1 MATSVQMSSSNGSE
15 GTVASRYAKLETIR
29 APYLRRARDAAR
41 LTIPMLMPPQGNSA
55 ASKFD
60 TPYQSLGA
68 RGVNNLSS
76 KLLLTLVPPNT
87 PFFVLKMPDEVLAQ
101 LGAKRGDVEEQLSR
115 IERRVLEEINNTQLR
130 VYSFEAFKQLVNSGN
145 VLLYLPDE
153 GGMKLY
159 RLDRYTVKRDPM
171 GTVLEIITRDDIH
184 PSTLTPSIRQACG
197 VTERDLDA
205 KSVSLYTYVKLNED
219 GVFFDVSQELNGI
232 EIPNSRGKYRR
243 EDSPFLALRMIMV
256 DNEDYG
262 RSYVEEYIGDL
273 KSLEGLSKSIV
284 EGSAAMAK
292 LLFMVNPNGVTKKKT
307 IAEAPNT
314 AVVDGNAADV
324 TVLQAGKSGD
334 FRVALDTINGLLERL
349 GQAFLM
355 NSSVQRS
362 GERVTAEE
370 IRYLAKELEDALGG
384 IYAVQSQEFQLPL
397 VRRVMTR
404 LQKQGAI
411 PQLPEGSVKPT
422 IVTGMEALGRSQ
434 ELDNLRSFVAD
445 IAPLGADVLKQ
456 YLSVTE
462 YIKRVGANRGIDM
475 KGLVRTEEEVQQAQQ
490 QDQMMA
496 MAQNVAPKAMDI
508 AAQQQQNPQG

>member
-1 MATSVQMSSSNGSE
+1 MATSVQVSSPQGSE
-15 GTVASRYAKLETIR
+15 GTVASRFSKLETTR
-29 APYLRRARDAAR
+29 APYLRRARDAAK
-41 LTIPMLMPPQGNSA
+41 LTIPMLMPPQGNGA
-55 ASKFD
+55 TSKFD

-76 KLLLTLVPPNT
+76 KLLLTLIPPNT
-87 PFFVLKMPDEVLAQ
+87 PFFVLSVPDEVLAQ
-101 LGAKRGDVEEQLSR
+101 LGAKRGDVEERLSR

-130 VYSFEAFKQLVNSGN
+130 VYAFEAFKQLVNSGN

-159 RLDRYTVKRDPM
+159 RLDRYVVKRDPM
-171 GTVLEIITRDDIH
+171 GTVLEIITRDDLH
-184 PSTLTPSIRQACG
+184 PTSIPPATRVACG
-197 VTERDLDA
+197 VQDKDLDA
-205 KSVSLYTYVKLNED
+205 RSISLYTYVKLSED
-219 GVFFDVSQELNGI
+219 GQFYDVKQELNGK
-232 EIPNSRGKYRR
+232 EVPNSRGKYRR
-243 EDSPFLALRMIMV
+243 EDTPFLALRMIMV

-292 LLFMVNPNGVTKKKT
+292 LLFMVNPNGTTKKKT
-307 IAEAPNT
+307 IAEAANT

-324 TVLQAGKSGD
+324 TVLQAGKGGD

-349 GQAFLM
+349 GQAFLL
-355 NSSVQRS
+355 NSSVQRK

-370 IRYLAKELEDALGG
+370 IRYMAKELEDALGG

-434 ELDNLRSFVAD
+434 ELDNLRMFVND
-445 IAPLGADVLKQ
+445 IVPLGADVLKQ

-462 YIKRVGANRGIDM
+462 FIKRVGANRGIDM
-475 KGLVRTEEEVQQAQQ
+475 NGLVRTEEEVQQQIQQ
-490 QDQMMA
+490 EQMMT
-496 MAQNVAPKAMDI
+496 MAQSVAPQALDM
-508 AAQQQQNPQG
+508 AAQQQNQG